1 MQLNHMWNQLHIRRW
16 IALITIKD
24 VAQLAGV
31 SKATVSR
38 VLNNSGYV
46 NEATRQKVEAIMK
59 ENQYIPSASA
69 VSLSRQETSTIG
81 VLVPEIDNMFYGDV
95 LHGITEVA
103 DQNELSLIFFD
114 TQDDGEKEARA
125 LRTLSQ
131 QRVRGL
137 ILSPAVDYSN
147 DAMASNLRKQLNA
160 LNIPV
165 VIVDRDSDNMPW
177 DGVFYEN
184 YQSSYQAAIE
194 LYKAGNRRLGVIT
207 GDLKLKI
214 GRDRLEG
221 FRQGVLD
228 CGLKLKDEDI
238 FEGDFL
244 IPRAYELSKAMF
256 RSGDW
261 PQAMYTSNNS
271 TSLGFLKAAHEC
283 GIEIGKDI
291 AVFGNDRI
299 DILDMLGIPFS
310 CVYRDNHEMGHV
322 ALRMLL
328 ERIENPDRP
337 RNICM
342 IPYSVQLSGSEKI
355 RK

>member
-1 MQLNHMWNQLHIRRW
+1 M
-16 IALITIKD
+16 
-24 VAQLAGV
+24 AGV

-46 NEATRQKVEAIMK
+46 NKATREKVEKVMRD
-59 ENQYIPSASA
+59 NQYLPSANA

-81 VLVPEIDNMFYGDV
+81 VVVPEINNMFYGDV
-95 LHGITEVA
+95 LRGITDVA
-103 DQNELSLIFFD
+103 DHEELSLMFFD
-114 TQDDGEKEARA
+114 TQDNGEKEARA

-137 ILSPAVDYSN
+137 ILAPAVDYSN
-147 DAMASNLRKQLNA
+147 DAMAINLRKQLNA

-165 VIVDRDSDNMPW
+165 VIVDRDSENMTW

-184 YQSSYQAAIE
+184 YQSSYQAAVE
-194 LYKAGNRRLGVIT
+194 LYKAGNRRLGIIT

-214 GRDRLEG
+214 GRDRLKG

-228 CGLKLKDEDI
+228 CGLELQGKDV

-244 IPRAYELSKAMF
+244 TPRAYELSKAMF

-261 PQAMYTSNNS
+261 PEAIYTSNNS

-283 GIEIGKDI
+283 GIQIGKDI
-291 AVFGNDRI
+291 AVIGNDQI
-299 DILDMLGIPFS
+299 GILNMLGIPFS
-310 CVYRDNHEMGHV
+310 CVYRDNYEMGRV
-322 ALRMLL
+322 ALQMLL

-342 IPYSVQLSGSEKI
+342 IPYSVQLLGSERIKS
-355 RK
+355 